1 MLIVGI
7 LVVLISMLA
16 IILIVNATRLFYY
29 FIRVYIFPP
38 SISTSIDTYNVPD
51 VVIVEPEESEAD
63 RCFREYGEYYGQSYY
78 F

>member
-7 LVVLISMLA
+7 LVVLVSVFA
-16 IILIVNATRLFYY
+16 IIFIVDTIRLFYY

-38 SISTSIDTYNVPD
+38 SVSTSIETHDVPS

>member
-7 LVVLISMLA
+7 ILVLASVFA
-16 IILIVNATRLFYY
+16 IIFVVNTIRLVYY

-38 SISTSIDTYNVPD
+38 STSTDNSDAPGI
-51 VVIVEPEESEAD
+51 VIVEPEESEAD